1 MESALQITMVKENLA
16 VAIAL
21 WAAAQRGVITGAFL
35 PGQIEF
41 TTYTGQMMSVSTPLE
56 LRDNKELLRC
66 VNNQVRGAFAF
77 SVMQTHRVMESAY
90 DNRPI
95 EESDPDLRG
104 ARCAL
109 RLLNDA
115 ISAELLNPVWSC
127 PLDYRRR
134 FKVESAGFALDAS
147 SLDGKK
153 LFWEDFGGMTKY
165 LDLLKYCH
173 EQVLEVPPE
182 EMQPPSE
189 ASNVVAQQ
197 AVAAPEVQPAVI
209 EPPQRIPDRT
219 DPAVDPTGVFL
230 DQRCVTSP
238 KALIIAK
245 DLYSAY
251 SAWCQSRGQEPLVQR
266 SFGMK
271 LTGMGFQRRRR
282 GRGHH
287 WWLGIE
293 LAAPVPAAIAA
304 S

>member
-1 MESALQITMVKENLA
+1 MESAVQITMVKENLA

-35 PGQIEF
+35 PGKLEF
-41 TTYTGQMMSVSTPLE
+41 TSYSGQMMAVSTPLE

-90 DNRPI
+90 RNQPI
-95 EESDPDLRG
+95 EESDPDLQG
-104 ARCAL
+104 ARCTL

-115 ISAELLNPVWSC
+115 LSAELLNPVWDC
-127 PLDYRRR
+127 PADYRRK
-134 FKVESAGFALDAS
+134 FKVKSACFDLDAS

-165 LDLLKYCH
+165 LELLKYCH
-173 EQVLEVPPE
+173 EQVLEVPQRDP
-182 EMQPPSE
+182 
-189 ASNVVAQQ
+189 NVTIELRDVMTEDAIE
-197 AVAAPEVQPAVI
+197 APEAQPTAI
-209 EPPQRIPDRT
+209 SPSQPTLDL
-219 DPAVDPTGVFL
+219 AGGSSSADPTEGFL
-230 DQRCVTSP
+230 KERCVTSP
-238 KALIIAK
+238 SAMIIAK

-251 SAWCQSRGQEPLVQR
+251 ADWCQSRGQEPLVQR

-282 GRGHH
+282 GRGRH
-287 WWLGIE
+287 WWIGIK
-293 LAAPVPAAIAA
+293 LTSPVQI
-304 S
+304 